1 MDDKAPQLF
10 HGACH
15 ASGKRSGH
23 ASGEAV
29 SEESLWLE
37 RGDGHRL
44 ACRRRRGASPGIVFL
59 GGYASDMTG
68 TKATFLDGWCR
79 RRGQAFLRFDY
90 LGHGQSSGAFA
101 DGTIGRWSDDALAC
115 LDRLTAGPQIL
126 VGSSMGGWI
135 MLDLALKRPRRLAGL
150 VGIAAAPD
158 FSQDLW
164 WAMTPDE
171 RRRLAARGAIE
182 IDGDGGRHVVTR
194 ALVEDGRRHLL
205 LRGPIDLPMPV
216 RLLHGMEDA
225 SVPWSTAIDIADRLS
240 GGDVAVTL
248 VKDGDHRLSRPR
260 DLERLGLA
268 LEELCASSAA
278 GAPSCPERSAAASA
292 ASPSRQ
298 EG

>member
-1 MDDKAPQLF
+1 MDDKAPQLS
-10 HGACH
+10 HG
-15 ASGKRSGH
+15 SGH
-23 ASGEAV
+23 ASGET
-29 SEESLWLE
+29 LWLE

-44 ACRRRRGASPGIVFL
+44 ACRRLRGASPGIVFL

-115 LDRLTAGPQIL
+115 LDRLTTGPQIL

-164 WAMTPDE
+164 WAMTPAE
-171 RRRLAARGAIE
+171 RRRMATRGAIE
-182 IDGDGGRHVVTR
+182 IDGGHTVTR
-194 ALVEDGRRHLL
+194 AFVEDGRRHLL

-248 VKDGDHRLSRPR
+248 IKDGDHRLSRPR
-260 DLERLGLA
+260 DLERLALA

-278 GAPSCPERSAAASA
+278 PSRRESAAASA